1 MLSVALGLP
10 IGFLGFVLATS
21 FSNRFIG
28 SGLPL
33 LIGIS
38 AGWLIWRY
46 FKMLD
51 DNRLNELLI
60 SGEQVFTVP
69 LPLAWGVV
77 KEVLNGS
84 LLVSGAG
91 RITRWMIDK
100 EDQGQG
106 VLVSVLAFR
115 ETKEDSSNVT
125 ADNTIRVTASLKH
138 HHLGTQAAFRYEILT
153 GSHNAAIE
161 RIIQSTN
168 AEIANELELRSAAF
182 E

>member
-1 MLSVALGLP
+1 MLSVLLGLP
-10 IGFLGFVLATS
+10 IGFLGFVLATN

-33 LIGIS
+33 LIGMLV
-38 AGWLIWRY
+38 GWLIWRY

-51 DNRLNELLI
+51 DNRLSDLLV
-60 SGEQVFTVP
+60 SGEQVWTVP
-69 LPLAWGVV
+69 LPLAWGVI

-84 LLVSGAG
+84 LLVSGSG
-91 RITRWMIDK
+91 SITRWMIDK

-106 VLVSVLAFR
+106 LLVSILSLR
-115 ETKEDSSNVT
+115 EASGSGI
-125 ADNTIRVTASLKH
+125 ADNTIRVTVAMKH
-138 HHLGTQAAFRYEILT
+138 HHLGTQASFRYEVLT
-153 GSHNAAIE
+153 GEHNTTVE